1 MPYTALS
8 VATLSKLVE
17 DYTKLKALTKAA
29 KVSPSAKVKLDKQIE
44 RVSQSAVKSVAVLMK
59 AANREFD
66 SHEVTAKRLLA
77 EAEALL
83 KNTKAAAEAY
93 RKDPTA
99 TANVEFVN
107 NFVKDLADRRD
118 SYATDAADFAQAYS
132 AVRAFNAGTLPPAA
146 AEELNTAR
154 AALSSKQR
162 ATIVIG
168 SQLAAAVKQAE
179 AQRAIV
185 AKAGM
190 KQAMKGGAAQ
200 RSITVAREKAAEV
213 AAELA
218 TALEEQRSPA
228 KPTLRPDELYN
239 YAERLRIN
247 AVDKSYPPSK
257 YALAAARDDWSL
269 VEQSHKAMLLK
280 AASME
285 KVLAVRT
292 RSFRKN
298 ELADKGVQAQLTKAG
313 ASLKEAKRVIKTYTP
328 HFETAKKSAAL
339 IEANAKKLKLA

>member
-118 SYATDAADFAQAYS
+118 SYASDAADFAQAYS

-185 AKAGM
+185 AKAWRSRRDLPLAPLGR
-190 KQAMKGGAAQ
+190 GGYGRA
-200 RSITVAREKAAEV
+200 ARERCDAQDRRWSESDAQGRRHSPLPPGAVCRCAGERGDDH
-213 AAELA
+213 ELGVS
-218 TALEEQRSPA
+218 RSL
-228 KPTLRPDELYN
+228 LRHRASSRKCRHCRTESS
-239 YAERLRIN
+239 AGRS
-247 AVDKSYPPSK
+247 VD
-257 YALAAARDDWSL
+257 AC
-269 VEQSHKAMLLK
+269 
-280 AASME
+280 
-285 KVLAVRT
+285 
-292 RSFRKN
+292 
-298 ELADKGVQAQLTKAG
+298 
-313 ASLKEAKRVIKTYTP
+313 
-328 HFETAKKSAAL
+328 
-339 IEANAKKLKLA
+339 